1 MKRLTIAAGL
11 LLALTL
17 LPGVASAQ
25 TGTARG
31 RVVDEQGQVV
41 PEAKVLVEFK
51 AKDLTAKFE
60 TKTNKKGEY
69 IQVGL
74 RPGVYRVT
82 ASKDGY
88 QGSYAENR
96 ISLGEATVMPDI
108 LLRKAAAA
116 AGAAGGGADELR
128 AHFKKALEL
137 TQSGQ
142 LDQAEAAYKE
152 ILTKAPS
159 IPEVHYNLG
168 YLYTQK
174 KDWAA
179 AEAAFQKALELKPDY
194 SEATVA
200 LAKVYQDS
208 GQVDKAAE
216 LMNKTSEGSSDPK
229 VLFNAAIFH
238 LNSGQSQEAMDD
250 FLKAEASDPQNAE
263 IQYHLG
269 TIMVGQNKI
278 ADAVARLEKYLSMN
292 PQNPQNVA
300 TAKGLLAAL
309 KPKK

>member
-1 MKRLTIAAGL
+1 
-11 LLALTL
+11 
-17 LPGVASAQ
+17 V
-25 TGTARG
+25 
-31 RVVDEQGQVV
+31 
-41 PEAKVLVEFK
+41 
-51 AKDLTAKFE
+51 
-60 TKTNKKGEY
+60 
-69 IQVGL
+69 
-74 RPGVYRVT
+74 
-82 ASKDGY
+82 
-88 QGSYAENR
+88 
-96 ISLGEATVMPDI
+96 
-108 LLRKAAAA
+108 
-116 AGAAGGGADELR
+116 AGAASGADEIR
-128 AHFKKALEL
+128 AQFKKALDL

-152 ILTKAPS
+152 ILVKAPS

-208 GQVDKAAE
+208 GQTDKAAE
-216 LMNKTSEGSSDPK
+216 LMNKSAEGSSDPK

-238 LNSGQSQEAMDD
+238 LNAGQTQEAMDD
-250 FLKAEASDPQNAE
+250 FLKAEAADPTNAE
-263 IQYHLG
+263 VQYHLG

>member
-17 LPGVASAQ
+17 MRGEASAQ

-31 RVVDEQGQVV
+31 KVVDEQGQAV
-41 PEAKVLVEFK
+41 PDAKVLLEFK
-51 AKDLTAKFE
+51 GGRGRKFDA
-60 TKTNKKGEY
+60 KTNKKGEY
-69 IQVGL
+69 TQVGL
-74 RPGVYRVT
+74 DPGVWRVT
-82 ASKDGY
+82 VSKDGY
-88 QGSYAENR
+88 QGSYVENKVA
-96 ISLGEATVMPDI
+96 LGEPTPMPDI
-108 LLRKAAAA
+108 LLRKAGV
-116 AGAAGGGADELR
+116 AGASVGGGDEIR
-128 AHFKKALEL
+128 AQFKKALDL
-137 TQSGQ
+137 TQAGQ
-142 LDQAEAAYKE
+142 LDEAAAAYKE
-152 ILTKAPS
+152 ILVKAPS

-168 YLYTQK
+168 YLYSQK

-179 AEAAFQKALELKPDY
+179 AEVAFQKALELKPDY

-208 GQVDKAAE
+208 GQTEKAAE
-216 LMNKTSEGSSDPK
+216 LMNKSTEGSSDPK

-238 LNSGQSQEAMDD
+238 LNAGQMQEAMDD
-250 FLKAEASDPQNAE
+250 FLKVEAADPQNAE
-263 IQYHLG
+263 VQYHIG

-278 ADAVARLEKYLSMN
+278 AEAVERLEKYLSMN

-300 TAKGLLAAL
+300 TAKGLLQAL